1 MKLEDVVQAFSKV
14 YDIEYIK
21 RKEGG
26 IIIISINGV
35 KYNGKSGNVYF
46 RKLANAPLST
56 AQKEAIR
63 AGSSKKKAI
72 AQAKAQGLPKPRKAR
87 KIKPIKLGKQLS
99 KRLRKTRKAF
109 NELDENQKRIVGTPT
124 RKKILQSLKREGRK
138 ATIQKL
144 KEAERY
150 ATGKI
155 YSAQLDFMITRIEET
170 GEMRG
175 EDVSELVDFLRAHK
189 NSFYEERF
197 IAFKEELYKWELN
210 TISYQTLLETT
221 KQIFRTNIS
230 KLRNK

>member
-26 IIIISINGV
+26 IIIVSINGV

-99 KRLRKTRKAF
+99 KRLRKVRKAF
-109 NELDENQKRIVGTPT
+109 KELDENQKRIVGTPT

-175 EDVSELVDFLRAHK
+175 EDVSELVDFLRSHK

-230 KLRNK
+230 KFRNK

>member
-1 MKLEDVVQAFSKV
+1 MKWEDVVQAFSKV

-35 KYNGKSGNVYF
+35 NYKGKSGNVYF
-46 RKLANAPLST
+46 RKLTNTPLST

-72 AQAKAQGLPKPRKAR
+72 AEAKEKGLPKPRKAR
-87 KIKPIKLGKQLS
+87 KKKPLKLGKQLS

-109 NELDENQKRIVGTPT
+109 KELDENQKRVVGTPT
-124 RKKILQSLKREGRK
+124 RKRTIQSLKREGRK

-150 ATGKI
+150 AKGKI
-155 YSAQLDFMITRIEET
+155 YSAQMEFIIKRIEET
-170 GEMRG
+170 ADMRG
-175 EDVSELVDFLRAHK
+175 EDVSELVYFLRSHK

-197 IAFKEELYKWELN
+197 IAFKEEMYKWEIN
-210 TISYQTLLETT
+210 TKSYQSFLETT
-221 KQIFRTNIS
+221 KQIFRTSLS

>member
-1 MKLEDVVQAFSKV
+1 MKLEDVVKAFSV
-14 YDIEYIK
+14 RYNVEYVR

-26 IIIISINGV
+26 IIIKSINGV
-35 KYNGKSGNVYF
+35 KYKGKSGNVYF
-46 RKLANAPLST
+46 RKLTNTTLST

-72 AQAKAQGLPKPRKAR
+72 AEAKEQGLPKPRKAR
-87 KIKPIKLGKQLS
+87 KKKPVKLGKQLS

-138 ATIQKL
+138 ATTQKL

-150 ATGKI
+150 AKGKI
-155 YSAQLDFMITRIEET
+155 YSAQMEFIIIRIEESAD
-170 GEMRG
+170 MRG
-175 EDVSELVDFLRAHK
+175 EDVSELVEFLRSHK

-197 IAFKEELYKWELN
+197 IAFKEELYKWESN
-210 TISYQTLLETT
+210 MISYETFLETT

>member
-1 MKLEDVVQAFSKV
+1 MKLEDVVKAFSKV

-35 KYNGKSGNVYF
+35 KYKGKSGNVYF
-46 RKLANAPLST
+46 RKLTNTTLST

-63 AGSSKKKAI
+63 AGSSKKKEI
-72 AQAKAQGLPKPRKAR
+72 AKAKAQGLPKPRKAK

-124 RKKILQSLKREGRK
+124 RKKVLQSLKREGRK

-150 ATGKI
+150 AKGKI

-175 EDVSELVDFLRAHK
+175 EDVSELVEFLRSHK

-197 IAFKEELYKWELN
+197 IAFKEELYKWESN
-210 TISYQTLLETT
+210 MISYETFLETT

>member
-1 MKLEDVVQAFSKV
+1 MKLEDVVKAFSV
-14 YDIEYIK
+14 RYNVEYVK

-26 IIIISINGV
+26 IIIKSINGV
-35 KYNGKSGNVYF
+35 KYKGKSGNVYF
-46 RKLANAPLST
+46 RKLTNTTLST

-72 AQAKAQGLPKPRKAR
+72 AEAKAQGLPKPRKAR
-87 KIKPIKLGKQLS
+87 KKKSLKLGKQLS

-109 NELDENQKRIVGTPT
+109 KELDENQKRIVGTPT

-138 ATIQKL
+138 ATTQKL

-150 ATGKI
+150 AKGKI
-155 YSAQLDFMITRIEET
+155 YSAQMEFIIKRIEET
-170 GEMRG
+170 ADMRG
-175 EDVSELVDFLRAHK
+175 EDVSELVDFLRSHK

-197 IAFKEELYKWELN
+197 IAFKEEMYKWEIN
-210 TISYQTLLETT
+210 TISYETLLETT

>member
-1 MKLEDVVQAFSKV
+1 MKLEDVVKAFSVRYK
-14 YDIEYIK
+14 IEYVK

-26 IIIISINGV
+26 IIIKSINGV
-35 KYNGKSGNVYF
+35 KYKGKSGNVYF
-46 RKLANAPLST
+46 RKLANATLSN

-72 AQAKAQGLPKPRKAR
+72 AEAKEKGLPKPRKAR
-87 KIKPIKLGKQLS
+87 KKKPLKLGKQLS

-109 NELDENQKRIVGTPT
+109 KELDENQKRIVGTPT

-138 ATIQKL
+138 ATTQKL

-150 ATGKI
+150 AKGKI

-175 EDVSELVDFLRAHK
+175 LDVSELVDFLTSHK

-197 IAFKEELYKWELN
+197 IAFKEELYKWESDM
-210 TISYQTLLETT
+210 ISYETFLETT
-221 KQIFRTNIS
+221 KQIFRTSIS
-230 KLRNK
+230 KLRNR

>member
-26 IIIISINGV
+26 IIITSINGV
-35 KYNGKSGNVYF
+35 KYKGKSGNVYF
-46 RKLANAPLST
+46 RKLANASLST

-109 NELDENQKRIVGTPT
+109 KELDENQKRIVGTPT

-221 KQIFRTNIS
+221 KQIFHTSIS

>member
-35 KYNGKSGNVYF
+35 KYKGKSGNVYF
-46 RKLANAPLST
+46 RKLTNSPLST

-109 NELDENQKRIVGTPT
+109 KELDENQKRIVGTPT

-210 TISYQTLLETT
+210 TISYQTFLETT
-221 KQIFRTNIS
+221 KQIFRTRIS
-230 KLRNK
+230 TLRNK

>member
-26 IIIISINGV
+26 IIIKSINGV
-35 KYNGKSGNVYF
+35 KYKGKSGNVYF
-46 RKLANAPLST
+46 RKLTNASLST
-56 AQKEAIR
+56 AQKQAIR

-72 AQAKAQGLPKPRKAR
+72 AQAKEKGLPKPRKAR
-87 KIKPIKLGKQLS
+87 KKKSVKLGKQLS

-109 NELDENQKRIVGTPT
+109 KELDENQKRIVGTPT

-138 ATIQKL
+138 STIQKL

-150 ATGKI
+150 AKGKI
-155 YSAQLDFMITRIEET
+155 YSAQMEFIIKRIEET
-170 GEMRG
+170 AEMRG
-175 EDVSELVDFLRAHK
+175 EDVSELIDFLRTHK

-197 IAFKEELYKWELN
+197 IAFKEEMYKWEIN
-210 TISYQTLLETT
+210 TKSYQSFLETT
-221 KQIFRTNIS
+221 KQIFRTSLS

>member
-1 MKLEDVVQAFSKV
+1 MKLEDVVKAFSV
-14 YDIEYIK
+14 RYNVEYVR

-26 IIIISINGV
+26 IIIKSINGV
-35 KYNGKSGNVYF
+35 KYKGKSGNVYF
-46 RKLANAPLST
+46 RKLTNTTLST

-72 AQAKAQGLPKPRKAR
+72 AEAKAQGLPKPRKAR
-87 KIKPIKLGKQLS
+87 KKKSLKLGKQLS

-109 NELDENQKRIVGTPT
+109 KELDENQKRIVGTPT

-138 ATIQKL
+138 ATTQKL

-150 ATGKI
+150 AKGKI
-155 YSAQLDFMITRIEET
+155 YSAQMEFIITRIEESA
-170 GEMRG
+170 EMRG
-175 EDVSELVDFLRAHK
+175 EDVSELVEYLRSHK

-197 IAFKEELYKWELN
+197 IAFKEELYKWETN
-210 TISYQTLLETT
+210 MISYETFLETT
-221 KQIFRTNIS
+221 KQIFHTNIS

>member
-1 MKLEDVVQAFSKV
+1 MKLEDVVKAFSPRYNV
-14 YDIEYIK
+14 EYVK

-26 IIIISINGV
+26 IIIKSINGV
-35 KYNGKSGNVYF
+35 KYKGKSGNVYF
-46 RKLANAPLST
+46 RKLANATLSN

-72 AQAKAQGLPKPRKAR
+72 AEAKEKGLPKPRKAR
-87 KIKPIKLGKQLS
+87 KKKPLKLGIQLS

-109 NELDENQKRIVGTPT
+109 KELDENQKRIVGTPT

-138 ATIQKL
+138 ATTQKL

-150 ATGKI
+150 AKGKI
-155 YSAQLDFMITRIEET
+155 YSAQMEFIIKRIEET
-170 GEMRG
+170 ADMRG
-175 EDVSELVDFLRAHK
+175 EDVSELVDFLRSHK

-197 IAFKEELYKWELN
+197 IAFKEEMYKWEIN
-210 TISYQTLLETT
+210 TKSYQSFLETT
-221 KQIFRTNIS
+221 KQIFRTSLS

>member
-1 MKLEDVVQAFSKV
+1 MKLEDVVKAFSV
-14 YDIEYIK
+14 RYNVEYVK

-26 IIIISINGV
+26 IIIKSINGV
-35 KYNGKSGNVYF
+35 KYKGKSGNVYF
-46 RKLANAPLST
+46 RKLANATLSN

-72 AQAKAQGLPKPRKAR
+72 AEAKEQGLPKPRKAR
-87 KIKPIKLGKQLS
+87 KKKPLKLGKQLS

-109 NELDENQKRIVGTPT
+109 KELDENQKRIVGTPT

-138 ATIQKL
+138 ATTQKL

-150 ATGKI
+150 AKGKI
-155 YSAQLDFMITRIEET
+155 YSAQMEFIIKRIEET
-170 GEMRG
+170 ADMRG

-197 IAFKEELYKWELN
+197 IAFKEEMYKWEIN
-210 TISYQTLLETT
+210 TISYETLLETT
-221 KQIFRTNIS
+221 KQIFRTRIS
-230 KLRNK
+230 TLRNK